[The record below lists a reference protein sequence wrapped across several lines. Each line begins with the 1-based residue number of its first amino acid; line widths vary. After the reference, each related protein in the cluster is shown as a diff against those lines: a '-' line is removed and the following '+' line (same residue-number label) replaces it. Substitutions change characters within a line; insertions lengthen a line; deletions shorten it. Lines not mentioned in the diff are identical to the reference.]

1 MKRKIRKSMVVT
13 DYDENDTT
21 SMIDLNSSMSF
32 KDLGLKLP
40 EVPPTQV
47 ISIRLPTALL
57 NEIRALG
64 SRDDVPYQALI
75 KIFLAEAVQQKK
87 TKSKRSA

>member
-1 MKRKIRKSMVVT
+1 MKKKTKKATVIT

-21 SMIDLNSSMSF
+21 SLIDSSSPISF
-32 KDLGLKLP
+32 EDLGLKLP

-87 TKSKRSA
+87 TKPKRSA